1 MRNTIVYLI
10 GYRGIGK
17 YTIAKTLAGL
27 TEAVLV
33 DNYLINTPV
42 FSVLGASGNT
52 LLPAEIWPRIEHIR
66 QIVLDTIAE
75 LAKPEASFLFTNE
88 LYEGKSRDRR
98 WYEDVASLASKR
110 EALFVPVLLHCAPE
124 ENDRRVASAE
134 RATRFK
140 DTHPDLVREQSRTN
154 QLLRIDHPNRLELDI
169 THLSPGE
176 AAQAI
181 LLHAEQARVASS
193 GGHNC

>member
-1 MRNTIVYLI
+1 MDSLSE
-10 GYRGIGK
+10 G
-17 YTIAKTLAGL
+17 
-27 TEAVLV
+27 
-33 DNYLINTPV
+33 
-42 FSVLGASGNT
+42 
-52 LLPAEIWPRIEHIR
+52 EIWPRIEHIR

-75 LAKPEASFLFTNE
+75 LAQPEASFLFTNE

-98 WYEDVASLASKR
+98 WYEDVAHLASKR
-110 EALFVPVLLHCAPE
+110 KALLVPVLLHCTPE
-124 ENDRRVASAE
+124 ENDRRVASPE

-140 DTHPDLVREQSRTN
+140 DTNPDLAREYSRTN

-181 LLHAEQARVASS
+181 LLHAEKARVAGS
-193 GGHNC
+193 GNHTG